1 MRARELLRQYD
12 RQLRFIE
19 RHARK
24 HTGDAD
30 GWVAQWMLNRV
41 RTMRERIADAL
52 DTMDF
57 SEGAVE
63 QARKNLSEPNGR
75 DATNGGGVHVS

>member
-1 MRARELLRQYD
+1 MKARDLLNQYD
-12 RQLRFIE
+12 RQLAYIE

-24 HTGDAD
+24 HVSDTD

-41 RTMRERIADAL
+41 RTMRDRIADAL

-75 DATNGGGVHVS
+75 DATNSGGVHA